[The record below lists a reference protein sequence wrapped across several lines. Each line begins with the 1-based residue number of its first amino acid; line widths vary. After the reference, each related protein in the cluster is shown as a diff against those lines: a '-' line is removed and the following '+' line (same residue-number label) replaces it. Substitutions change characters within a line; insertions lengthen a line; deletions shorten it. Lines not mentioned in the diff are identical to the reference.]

1 MCTNLS
7 RHDCL
12 IDFIQAALAKT
23 WAKLVC
29 GNLIDLSQIIG
40 REPHELRTINMVNRE
55 QFRSTNDNLVE
66 LRLRL
71 NNIARSP
78 VGSWVTQVQS
88 ASLANGEVP
97 VAIVTTHNATLSINN
112 VARVAPEV

>member
-7 RHDCL
+7 SHDSL

-40 REPHELRTINMVNRE
+40 CEPHELRTINMVNRE
-55 QFRSTNDNLVE
+55 QFRSTNDDLVE

-71 NNIARSP
+71 DNIARPP

-97 VAIVTTHNATLSINN
+97 VAIVTTHNVAFSVNN
-112 VARVAPEV
+112 VSGVAPEV